1 MGLLFYE
8 YQSYSNPQPSLIMSD
23 PIDDLLA
30 QIQSS
35 DATTH
40 SPTQPKQH
48 SPMPSQPPAGSPHAP
63 NSIDDL
69 LAEMDGRT
77 TPRTVPP
84 APVPPTLP
92 QKATSAV
99 PPVAPPRRDA
109 AIDNLLSDMKST
121 YQEQDR
127 AEALQQ
133 QQQRQEEQRRQ
144 EILKRQ
150 KQAALAKQ
158 AEAWLKTLDAK
169 SGEGAWFEE
178 FAAKYSSRVE
188 AAIEYLGLN

>member
-1 MGLLFYE
+1 
-8 YQSYSNPQPSLIMSD
+8 MSD

-30 QIQSS
+30 QLQSS
-35 DATTH
+35 DASAKNTAK
-40 SPTQPKQH
+40 PKQH
-48 SPMPSQPPAGSPHAP
+48 SPMPSQPPAGSPG
-63 NSIDDL
+63 SIDDL
-69 LAEMDGRT
+69 LAEMDGRPT
-77 TPRTVPP
+77 RSVPP
-84 APVPPTLP
+84 APVPPASP
-92 QKATSAV
+92 QNFPPAV
-99 PPVAPPRRDA
+99 PPTPSKNAG
-109 AIDNLLSDMKST
+109 IDHLLADMKST

-127 AEALQQ
+127 AEALKQ

-178 FAAKYSSRVE
+178 FAVKYSSRVE
-188 AAIEYLGLN
+188 AAIEYLGLD